1 MEKSHL
7 VLSLPHRSYTIT
19 SQKLGM
25 QRFWKSDDPKMTAGI
40 GFTIIYPS
48 QQSLWAQ
55 KSKKFQED

>member
-40 GFTIIYPS
+40 GFTIIYR
-48 QQSLWAQ
+48 AR
-55 KSKKFQED
+55 KRKKFQKD